1 MKSRVDK
8 PQKLERELAEK
19 GKHKGEKEVWQK
31 YLAQKHSKMWK
42 FRFFSPIFGVM
53 LRETRAFLA
62 SKKVKNNYMPFN
74 YGLKI

>member
-62 SKKVKNNYMPFN
+62 SKKSEKQLHAF
-74 YGLKI
+74 